1 MVALGILA
9 VMLAGFALFWAL
21 ESSVD
26 IEVGRGHGLL
36 AGLATRLAGAYVSQI
51 GATDDATAL
60 ARANA
65 THDVFARGL
74 TSDVLAP
81 YDGIEGG
88 FYDAR
93 ADRLFGY
100 AYPTHGGPQAKLDVP
115 RVESDTIAAL
125 DRRAAEHGA
134 SAATQLR
141 EGLGDVVAIDAT
153 PIRIGGRITG
163 AAWTMRRLSGAAAP
177 AEKRRRLLVVA
188 IALVAVSLVGFG
200 IWVLASIRRE
210 VATLVA
216 GVRRLETDDDARI
229 ELGSGDLGIVGAAV
243 NRMAD
248 VRIRA
253 QAAARAAEADAR
265 RAERLA
271 SLGRMVASVAH
282 EIRNPLNAMR
292 LQVALLQ
299 RRDAGSSELAD
310 RVVREIERLD
320 SVVARMLELGT
331 KGNTRRV
338 NLDLRDVA
346 RRAVALLAPEAEQ
359 RGVRFALA
367 LDLEPVAVHGD
378 AAALDQLAI
387 NLLKN
392 AADAADAC
400 SSVDV
405 IVDRTPSL
413 GVRNVGAPIAT
424 DRLTEIFEPFT
435 TTKPNGSGLGLAIA
449 MEIAAWHDAVLDV
462 RSAGGH
468 TTFTLR
474 FAPQTART
482 VT

>member
-1 MVALGILA
+1 
-9 VMLAGFALFWAL
+9 
-21 ESSVD
+21 
-26 IEVGRGHGLL
+26 
-36 AGLATRLAGAYVSQI
+36 
-51 GATDDATAL
+51 
-60 ARANA
+60 
-65 THDVFARGL
+65 
-74 TSDVLAP
+74 
-81 YDGIEGG
+81 
-88 FYDAR
+88 
-93 ADRLFGY
+93 
-100 AYPTHGGPQAKLDVP
+100 
-115 RVESDTIAAL
+115 
-125 DRRAAEHGA
+125 
-134 SAATQLR
+134 
-141 EGLGDVVAIDAT
+141 
-153 PIRIGGRITG
+153 
-163 AAWTMRRLSGAAAP
+163 
-177 AEKRRRLLVVA
+177 
-188 IALVAVSLVGFG
+188 
-200 IWVLASIRRE
+200 
-210 VATLVA
+210 
-216 GVRRLETDDDARI
+216 
-229 ELGSGDLGIVGAAV
+229 
-243 NRMAD
+243 
-248 VRIRA
+248 
-253 QAAARAAEADAR
+253 
-265 RAERLA
+265 
-271 SLGRMVASVAH
+271 MVASVAH

-338 NLDLRDVA
+338 DLDLRDVA